1 MVWEYYKRLAEA
13 VGIKDDKERPYSI
26 YWFYEHNEPENL
38 NTITRAFLGDQNALD
53 EISCISDAEAEAD
66 INHIREFCTDKINV
80 PQLKAIAHAIRDDV
94 CIIQGPPGTG
104 KTQTIG
110 NLLRCLMSR
119 EDRPSVAVVSSNGEA
134 IRNIVDLIKEDDI
147 LCDCFALL
155 GKTDNRK
162 QFYESHRD
170 AVWAADFS
178 KENKY
183 RFDAGLLQDFP
194 IVFSTIHSLWKC
206 FVLDENFRGIFDYVI
221 VDECSQVGNMLG
233 LLAMAAARRLVLLGD
248 DMQLSPIFVDVADDV
263 AHPEGIESYYLDKGD
278 NSFMKAV
285 AERFE
290 GHIGK
295 GFLSMHYRCH
305 PAIIGYCNEYVYD
318 GQLEICSDDD
328 GKLPIR
334 VRWYEGDY
342 WEEIIE
348 NGRKENQNLKQIS
361 IFMRE
366 EYPTILAKLR
376 ENEDFSVCV
385 LSPYRYPL
393 EQLKRELIAYNE
405 RTDENLEAPEIE
417 DDGFDPVEKIPQ
429 LTIHKAQGRGYDLVV
444 FLTIKDCGSNIWA
457 QRRAIVNVAVSR
469 AKKELLIIASSI
481 WMTPDMQEEL
491 LGYSVN
497 SGAEQEKLYLRY
509 MMEYVREQELHR
521 HADGYGLQHSS
532 MHSVFDRIPYYRE
545 KEKRNN
551 GVTGYKA
558 GNGVRASAPELC
570 MINALYDNDYI
581 REKYKIYRE
590 VPLKAFD
597 AIHTED
603 EACRKYIEDGAR
615 FDIVLIQDKKV
626 CAIIEVDGAYHRTD
640 EEQKNN
646 DVMKDAA
653 VISLGAVFAE
663 RRFFRFSTDG
673 TSRNEVEKVVEAL
686 QTETD
691 NLPEVE
697 TEGLLKQNYME
708 DSMREDL
715 VNMLNDVICGAIQR
729 IIDEL
734 ESGDPGR
741 IDHVREKMDHLSY
754 VRGNAPAPEDY
765 ADPIFCDLYLMRFG
779 YAYAFEYSVIYDA
792 IIRRYTAG
800 EQARNGRPVL
810 GVSSLACGTMI
821 DAWGLAYALACIR
834 ENGELNLPEDL
845 ELSYHG
851 EDLTRWSYLFA
862 CNQDGDQALN
872 DCFNHRPSANDF
884 ETDAAEYIRRDRN
897 YHWLNVMT
905 FAKFLGELPEEIVV
919 NIEEAIR
926 EAIERGDFVGNN
938 NNNRQEYFIC
948 ISHSAST
955 VDNAA
960 DDRHLSE
967 LASRIIHALN
977 INNDFDVDAHV
988 MDISPYCN
996 RQDVYDNEVGIICNN
1011 EEIPMYKFASRPSN
1025 YQGVYGAKISDLNPD
1040 FRNEEADNLEAR
1052 LYELFAQNR
1061 ISNRQPIKRAHYL
1074 RFQVIKLTRR

>member
-26 YWFYEHNEPENL
+26 YWFYEQNEPENL

-66 INHIREFCTDKINV
+66 IHHIREFCTDKINV
-80 PQLKAIAHAIRDDV
+80 PQLKAIAHAIRDDIS
-94 CIIQGPPGTG
+94 IIQGPPGTG
-104 KTQTIG
+104 KTQTID

-119 EDRPSVAVVSSNGEA
+119 GERPSVAVVSSNGEA
-134 IRNIVDLIKEDDI
+134 IQNIVDLVSEDD
-147 LCDCFALL
+147 LLRDCFALL
-155 GKTDNRK
+155 GKTGNRK
-162 QFYESHRD
+162 QFYESHCD

-183 RFDAGLLQDFP
+183 RFNAGLLQEFP

-233 LLAMAAARRLVLLGD
+233 LLAMAAAKQLVLLGD
-248 DMQLSPIFVDVADDV
+248 DMQLSPIFADVADDI
-263 AHPEGIESYYLDKGD
+263 AHPEGIEPYYLDKGD
-278 NSFMKAV
+278 NSFMRAV

-581 REKYKIYRE
+581 SEKYKIYRE

-673 TSRNEVEKVVEAL
+673 TSGYEVEKVVEAL
-686 QTETD
+686 RTEVD
-691 NLPEVE
+691 DLPEVE
-697 TEGLLKQNYME
+697 TMQLKKCE
-708 DSMREDL
+708 TKEHS
-715 VNMLNDVICGAIQR
+715 
-729 IIDEL
+729 
-734 ESGDPGR
+734 
-741 IDHVREKMDHLSY
+741 
-754 VRGNAPAPEDY
+754 
-765 ADPIFCDLYLMRFG
+765 
-779 YAYAFEYSVIYDA
+779 
-792 IIRRYTAG
+792 
-800 EQARNGRPVL
+800 
-810 GVSSLACGTMI
+810 
-821 DAWGLAYALACIR
+821 
-834 ENGELNLPEDL
+834 
-845 ELSYHG
+845 
-851 EDLTRWSYLFA
+851 
-862 CNQDGDQALN
+862 CN
-872 DCFNHRPSANDF
+872 S
-884 ETDAAEYIRRDRN
+884 
-897 YHWLNVMT
+897 
-905 FAKFLGELPEEIVV
+905 
-919 NIEEAIR
+919 
-926 EAIERGDFVGNN
+926 
-938 NNNRQEYFIC
+938 
-948 ISHSAST
+948 
-955 VDNAA
+955 
-960 DDRHLSE
+960 
-967 LASRIIHALN
+967 
-977 INNDFDVDAHV
+977 
-988 MDISPYCN
+988 
-996 RQDVYDNEVGIICNN
+996 
-1011 EEIPMYKFASRPSN
+1011 
-1025 YQGVYGAKISDLNPD
+1025 
-1040 FRNEEADNLEAR
+1040 
-1052 LYELFAQNR
+1052 
-1061 ISNRQPIKRAHYL
+1061 
-1074 RFQVIKLTRR
+1074 